1 MICIQQQPIDVMS
14 LVKEI
19 EHENA
24 GAVVL
29 FVGTTRKL
37 TGQRETVRLEY
48 DCYEPMAIAEL
59 RKLQQQAVE
68 RWGLTGCGIV
78 HRIGVVEIGE
88 ASVAVA
94 ISSPHRAA
102 SYEASRW
109 LMDTLKT
116 DVPIWKKE
124 QWTDGSTDW
133 VHPEVSPKSS

>member
-1 MICIQQQPIDVMS
+1 MIRIQQQPIDAMS

-29 FVGTTRKL
+29 FLGTTRKL
-37 TGQRETVRLEY
+37 TGQRETVCLEY
-48 DCYEPMAIAEL
+48 DCYEPMALAEL
-59 RKLQQQAVE
+59 RKLQQQATD

-78 HRIGVVEIGE
+78 HRVGVVEIGE

-102 SYEASRW
+102 SYEASVW
-109 LMDTLKT
+109 LMDVLKKE
-116 DVPIWKKE
+116 VPIWKKE
-124 QWTDGSTDW
+124 QWADGSTDW
-133 VHPEVSPKSS
+133 VHPEEG